1 MIAVIIAILILVSKR
16 RRKNLSTTGEDSKEN
31 NYCFFICSSY
41 RLAFYSTLN
50 CNFKIFDVS
59 FVRKILAFAKKNYS
73 KLNHVHLNIQLW
85 SDFLFI
91 IIFLFKV
98 ISWLASS
105 KHVFRLM
112 CRKNKNKKMRNY
124 GNFYCFF
131 SCQFYNFKSTLIN
144 SL

>member
-31 NYCFFICSSY
+31 NYCFFFICSSY

-50 CNFKIFDVS
+50 CNFEIFDVS

-73 KLNHVHLNIQLW
+73 KLNHVHRNIKLW

-91 IIFLFKV
+91 TIFLFKV

-112 CRKNKNKKMRNY
+112 CRKNKNKKMRNN

-131 SCQFYNFKSTLIN
+131 FMSIL
-144 SL
+144 